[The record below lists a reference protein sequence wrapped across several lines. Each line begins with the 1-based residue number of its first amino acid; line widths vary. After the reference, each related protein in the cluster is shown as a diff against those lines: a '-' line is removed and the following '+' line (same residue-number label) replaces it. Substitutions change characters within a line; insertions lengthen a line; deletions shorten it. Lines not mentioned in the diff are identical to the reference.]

1 MLKTKKGVTKRFKVS
16 KRGKVLFGSSG
27 KSHLMTS
34 KNRKRL
40 RKLKRGA
47 QIRDVKEKRF
57 LKLMMPYN
65 L

>member
-16 KRGKVLFGSSG
+16 KRGKILYGSSG
-27 KSHLMTS
+27 KSHLLTS

-40 RKLKRGA
+40 RKLKRTG
-47 QIRDVKEKRF
+47 QIKQVKAKQF
-57 LKLMMPYN
+57 LKLMMPYS

>member
-27 KSHLMTS
+27 KSHLLTS

-40 RKLKRGA
+40 RKLKRTG
-47 QIRDVKEKRF
+47 QIREKKEKQF
-57 LKLMMPYN
+57 LKLMMPYS

>member
-16 KRGKVLFGSSG
+16 KRGKVLFGASG
-27 KSHLMTS
+27 KSHLLTN

-40 RKLKRGA
+40 RKLKHGG
-47 QIRDVKEKRF
+47 QITEVKEKRF
-57 LKLMMPYN
+57 LKLMMPYG

>member
-16 KRGKVLFGSSG
+16 KRGKILFGSSG
-27 KSHLMTS
+27 KSHLLTS

-40 RKLKRGA
+40 RKLKHKG
-47 QIRDVKEKRF
+47 QIRETKEKQF
-57 LKLMMPYN
+57 LKLMMPYS

>member
-27 KSHLMTS
+27 KGHLMTN

-40 RKLKRGA
+40 RKLKHGG
-47 QIRDVKEKRF
+47 QIRETKEKQF
-57 LKLMMPYN
+57 LKLMMPYS